1 MWAIF
6 CCSGLAFVSV
16 CIYFYIMIYKKH
28 GVFKKKKKNE
38 GYGLIVCSSAKI
50 KISSIE
56 RQGQDNEYITGKAD
70 PVQEVGSTETENNTE
85 ALLSPSP
92 LVCGN
97 R

>member
-1 MWAIF
+1 
-6 CCSGLAFVSV
+6 
-16 CIYFYIMIYKKH
+16 MIYKKH
-28 GVFKKKKKNE
+28 GVFKKKIEND
-38 GYGLIVCSSAKI
+38 GFCLLVCSSAYI
-50 KISSIE
+50 QRSSIE
-56 RQGQDNEYITGKAD
+56 RPGEDHEYITGKAD